1 MHHYGSQTW
10 FLCVNLV
17 REPMLLCVFILE
29 AKTSSLAPPTGNTVN
44 KTTTTTTTDRK
55 VAFMIRLQ
63 KSGYRTHKE
72 TNRPRVWIN
81 IYCQSVYCDVYGGKV
96 RTLKFRQQWDKCNM
110 SSHER
115 MWVCKQKI
123 FSPLYN
129 CSHQGIPL
137 TVPPLA
143 RSLRSGQPSH
153 ADVIWG
159 PYNFPLFYQHV
170 PQENKHRH

>member
-1 MHHYGSQTW
+1 MRTHFKCSAMHELGKIEAFRFTRVLHSSEGIPHLKCMFSCIKKKIQVMHHYGSQTW

-17 REPMLLCVFILE
+17 REPTLLCVFILE

-115 MWVCKQKI
+115 M
-123 FSPLYN
+123 
-129 CSHQGIPL
+129 
-137 TVPPLA
+137 
-143 RSLRSGQPSH
+143 
-153 ADVIWG
+153 
-159 PYNFPLFYQHV
+159 
-170 PQENKHRH
+170 

>member
-17 REPMLLCVFILE
+17 REPTLLCVFILE

-44 KTTTTTTTDRK
+44 KTTTTDRK
-55 VAFMIRLQ
+55 VAFVIRLQ

-72 TNRPRVWIN
+72 TNRPRVWVN

-115 MWVCKQKI
+115 MSVCKQKI
-123 FSPLYN
+123 P
-129 CSHQGIPL
+129 PP
-137 TVPPLA
+137 PPL
-143 RSLRSGQPSH
+143 
-153 ADVIWG
+153 
-159 PYNFPLFYQHV
+159 
-170 PQENKHRH
+170 